1 MLIFDG
7 HSDVLVDITARRLKG
22 EKDVF
27 KNIHLPKLQ
36 KGGINALVAAV
47 WIEPKYDD
55 DPAGRMYQLLENG
68 FADFCQLDN
77 VVFPVKNGKELRAA
91 VDNGK
96 IGIILGMEGLSGLEK
111 NPEGMYMLY
120 NMGVRHASLTWNEAN
135 YFATGVRAPQLE
147 NGVTAEGKKVI
158 RIMEELGIMIDVSHA
173 NEKTFWDVLN
183 MATGPIIATHSNA
196 YNLCPVPRNLKDE
209 QIKAIADS
217 NGLIGINAWP
227 EFIDKTE
234 PDVEKL
240 INHIDYLVEKA
251 GIDRV
256 AFGFDFVDFLEED
269 AVTASSTQD
278 DGPKMTKGLHRAED
292 VPNLVAGLKNRCYKK
307 EDLEKLCFL
316 NMESLFNRVC
326 KEK

>member
-7 HSDVLVDITARRLKG
+7 HSDLLVDITARRLKG

-36 KGGINALVAAV
+36 KGGINALIAAV

-68 FADFCQLDN
+68 FADICQLDN
-77 VVFPVKNGKELRAA
+77 VAFPVKNGKQLREA

-96 IGIILGMEGLSGLEK
+96 TGIILGMEGLSGLK
-111 NPEGMYMLY
+111 KDPEGIYMLFE
-120 NMGVRHASLTWNEAN
+120 MGVRHASLTWNGAN
-135 YFATGVRAPQLE
+135 HFGTGVRSDQPE
-147 NGVTAEGKKVI
+147 KGVSVEGKRVI
-158 RIMEELGIMIDVSHA
+158 KIMEELGIMIDVSHA
-173 NEKTFWDVLN
+173 NEKTFWDILKI
-183 MATGPIIATHSNA
+183 ATGPVIATHSNA
-196 YNLCPVPRNLKDE
+196 YSLCPADRNLKDE

-217 NGLIGINAWP
+217 KGLIGINAFP
-227 EFIDKTE
+227 EFIDLVS

-240 INHIDYLVEKA
+240 INHIDYLVEKV
-251 GIDRV
+251 GIDGV
-256 AFGFDFVDFLEED
+256 AFGFDFEDYFEED
-269 AVTASSTQD
+269 AFTATSTRQ
-278 DGPKMTKGLHRAED
+278 DGPKMTQGLNCAED
-292 VPNLVAGLKNRCYKK
+292 VPNLVAGLKNRGYKK
-307 EDLEKLCFL
+307 EDLEKICFL